1 MKNKEPESDT
11 ATGGNEL
18 EIQSRDTIGLTQR
31 QIIIKRFLKHKA
43 AIASIITLISI
54 VIIVFSST
62 GITLGFGNFSV
73 KIPGWWPYSVTDI
86 DPEGAIASMCNGGV
100 TGCPT
105 LDLAPPFLDGDGVQF
120 GNHPFGTDA
129 IGTDYFALVARGAQ
143 QSLMVMVIVSF
154 LGIIIGTIVGAIAGF
169 FGGIV
174 DSILMRVTD
183 MFLVIPTIVVG
194 SVIGFK
200 YGNLGVVPL
209 ALMLGFFAWMGLAR
223 FVRTEFLTLREREFV
238 DAARVAGAS
247 NSRIIFKHILPNAVG
262 IIIVVGT
269 LLMSGAILAET
280 ALSYLGFGVKS
291 PDVSL
296 GLLIAEYQGTFSIS
310 PWLFWWPGALIVSIA
325 LCVNFIGDGLR
336 DAFDPRQRRHISLK
350 ERQLARRIDKASN

>member
-1 MKNKEPESDT
+1 
-11 ATGGNEL
+11 
-18 EIQSRDTIGLTQR
+18 
-31 QIIIKRFLKHKA
+31 
-43 AIASIITLISI
+43 
-54 VIIVFSST
+54 VFSST
-62 GITLGFGNFSV
+62 GIALGFGNFSV

-200 YGNLGVVPL
+200 Y
-209 ALMLGFFAWMGLAR
+209 
-223 FVRTEFLTLREREFV
+223 
-238 DAARVAGAS
+238 
-247 NSRIIFKHILPNAVG
+247 
-262 IIIVVGT
+262 
-269 LLMSGAILAET
+269 
-280 ALSYLGFGVKS
+280 
-291 PDVSL
+291 
-296 GLLIAEYQGTFSIS
+296 
-310 PWLFWWPGALIVSIA
+310 
-325 LCVNFIGDGLR
+325 
-336 DAFDPRQRRHISLK
+336 
-350 ERQLARRIDKASN
+350 

>member
-1 MKNKEPESDT
+1 MNKNIDLDSADAGDENLIVNRET
-11 ATGGNEL
+11 E
-18 EIQSRDTIGLTQR
+18 GLSQR
-31 QIIIKRFLKHKA
+31 QIILKRFVKHKA
-43 AIASIITLISI
+43 AMASLFTLISI
-54 VIIVFSST
+54 ILIVFSAT
-62 GITLGFGNFSV
+62 GIRLGFGSFSFRL
-73 KIPGWWPYSVTDI
+73 PGWWPYAITDI
-86 DPEGAIASMCNGGV
+86 DPEGALASMCNGGV

-129 IGTDYFALVARGAQ
+129 IGTDYFSLVTRGAQ
-143 QSLMVMVIVSF
+143 QSIMVMVIVST
-154 LGIIIGTIVGAIAGF
+154 LGIIIGTVVGAIAGF

-174 DSILMRVTD
+174 DSILMRLTD
-183 MFLVIPTIVVG
+183 MFLVTPTIVVG
-194 SVIGFK
+194 SVIGFRF
-200 YGNLGVVPL
+200 GNLGIVPL
-209 ALMLGFFAWMGLAR
+209 ALMLGFFSWMGLAR

-247 NSRIIFKHILPNAVG
+247 DRRIIFKHILPNAVG
-262 IIIVVGT
+262 IIVVVGT

-280 ALSYLGFGVKS
+280 ALSYLGFGVRA

-296 GLLIAEYQGTFSIS
+296 GLLISQYQGSFGIS

-336 DAFDPRQRRHISLK
+336 DAFDPRQRRHITNK
-350 ERQLARRIDKASN
+350 ERKLAKEMNRAKA